1 MNLVW
6 GHHGCRGFRVSLF
19 EINTTDAWHT
29 KEAPSSPS
37 STHTHENSPYLTIT
51 DTANNALSPNGGTTP
66 TINQLVKFTI
76 EYMLC
81 AQNLMLKYIFIL

>member
-1 MNLVW
+1 MT
-6 GHHGCRGFRVSLF
+6 HKRSTKQTI
-19 EINTTDAWHT
+19 IN
-29 KEAPSSPS
+29 
-37 STHTHENSPYLTIT
+37 THTHTHTHTHKKSPYLTIM